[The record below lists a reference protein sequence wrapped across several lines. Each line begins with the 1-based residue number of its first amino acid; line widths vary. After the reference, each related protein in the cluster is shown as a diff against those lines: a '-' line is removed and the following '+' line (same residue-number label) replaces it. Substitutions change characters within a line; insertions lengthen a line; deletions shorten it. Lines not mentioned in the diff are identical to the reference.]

1 MNLMQIDKV
10 VFFLNVKN
18 TYACVCIS
26 KPFCFFFL
34 SLSLSLPPFP
44 LFPHTNEVLFVYK
57 SKCTKAMTLV
67 HAKATKFTKT
77 CFFNWFR
84 PPPNCPNK

>member
-1 MNLMQIDKV
+1 
-10 VFFLNVKN
+10 
-18 TYACVCIS
+18 
-26 KPFCFFFL
+26 
-34 SLSLSLPPFP
+34 
-44 LFPHTNEVLFVYK
+44 
-57 SKCTKAMTLV
+57 MTLV